1 MHDETEN
8 QKEMMVPNFSTIVY
22 LDMDLSNNII
32 FAARIRSVPFSVI
45 AFEYYEMKS
54 HDFSSGDDLDGVGWL
69 LQHVTRWRELD
80 SGAKVLVPEGVTMLP
95 WSQMFMCFARRIGKG
110 STSKEIISMCGPF
123 SDRYYLT
130 PIDKSI
136 LLYKLGPEDKIK
148 EKLIQ
153 MPVDRSAVDS
163 VPFKDLW
170 DWQTAL
176 IVTHLYCW
184 GKMEQ
189 GYESSGREIIT
200 F

>member
-1 MHDETEN
+1 MHEETETRE
-8 QKEMMVPNFSTIVY
+8 EMMVPNFSTIIY
-22 LDMDLSNNII
+22 LDMDLSNNIV

-45 AFEYYEMKS
+45 NFEYYEMTS

-80 SGAKVLVPEGVTMLP
+80 TGAKVLVPEGVTLLP
-95 WSQMFMCFARRIGKG
+95 WSQMFMCFARRVG
-110 STSKEIISMCGPF
+110 SGSDGREIISMAGPF

-130 PIDKSI
+130 PIDKSV
-136 LLYKLGPEDKIK
+136 LLFKLGPEDKIK
-148 EKLIQ
+148 EKLTKL
-153 MPVDRSAVDS
+153 PVERSAVTS
-163 VPFKDLW
+163 VPLKDLW

-184 GKMEQ
+184 GKMSQE
-189 GYESSGREIIT
+189 YEPSGREMIV